1 MGLGSTTKKIQTI
14 ADKAEQV
21 YAQVDE
27 LREQLTELRAK
38 VDTTHD
44 TVTELKVKHEQNRAL
59 LEALAEE
66 QGIDVEGVLTEAAI
80 DDVDAR
86 KSEGE
91 RVGSGTSTGA
101 GADRSAAPSESS
113 EPSESTASTG
123 TEPAD
128 PGPAEGDAS

>member
-1 MGLGSTTKKIQTI
+1 MGLGSTTKKIQII

-66 QGIDVEGVLTEAAI
+66 QGVDVEQVLTEASI

-86 KSEGE
+86 
-91 RVGSGTSTGA
+91 T
-101 GADRSAAPSESS
+101 
-113 EPSESTASTG
+113 
-123 TEPAD
+123 
-128 PGPAEGDAS
+128 PAETAEADADDAGPTDSPKATEDAGTGSETS

>member
-1 MGLGSTTKKIQTI
+1 MGLGSTTKKIQII

-38 VDTTHD
+38 VDTTHE

-66 QGIDVEGVLTEAAI
+66 QGVDVEQVLTEASI
-80 DDVDAR
+80 DDVDERISA
-86 KSEGE
+86 ETAAGE
-91 RVGSGTSTGA
+91 
-101 GADRSAAPSESS
+101 
-113 EPSESTASTG
+113 
-123 TEPAD
+123 TEPAN
-128 PGPAEGDAS
+128 PADSPKATEDAGTGSETS

>member
-1 MGLGSTTKKIQTI
+1 MGLGSTTKKIQVI

-66 QGIDVEGVLTEAAI
+66 QGVDVEQVLTEASI
-80 DDVDAR
+80 DDVDD
-86 KSEGE
+86 SQP
-91 RVGSGTSTGA
+91 A
-101 GADRSAAPSESS
+101 GANADEADPAGSPKATEDAG
-113 EPSESTASTG
+113 TG
-123 TEPAD
+123 TET
-128 PGPAEGDAS
+128 S

>member
-1 MGLGSTTKKIQTI
+1 MGLGSTTKKIQII

-27 LREQLTELRAK
+27 LREQLAELRVK
-38 VDTTHD
+38 VDSTHE

-66 QGIDVEGVLTEAAI
+66 QGIDVEQVLTEASI

-86 KSEGE
+86 T
-91 RVGSGTSTGA
+91 RTGA
-101 GADRSAAPSESS
+101 ADAD
-113 EPSESTASTG
+113 
-123 TEPAD
+123 PAD
-128 PGPAEGDAS
+128 TPKATEDAGTGSETS

>member
-44 TVTELKVKHEQNRAL
+44 TVTELKVRHEQNRAL

-66 QGIDVEGVLTEAAI
+66 QGIDVEQVLTEAAI

-86 KSEGE
+86 TSEETHG
-91 RVGSGTSTGA
+91 GSETSAGT
-101 GADRSAAPSESS
+101 GADRSAEQTDQSG
-113 EPSESTASTG
+113 PSESTAATG
-123 TEPAD
+123 AEPAD
-128 PGPAEGDAS
+128 PGPTEGDAS